1 LLEKSNE
8 LLSLVHSREPELL
21 KIGVGG
27 VHNKESFDMKF
38 EKGAFLSTN
47 LYKLYLSRPENYQKI
62 IELEFFM
69 ELLISLFVILF
80 LVGAISF
87 LKPSKKMKAL
97 SEVRMS
103 AAKEGFKI
111 GSTNELRKK
120 FKNWSPQVA
129 IYQIKNSSNHKNLH
143 YLKIENKLKLYEPI
157 SFKYEKQFQIV
168 EENISKLPSSVLEI
182 IFYQSNI
189 AIVWNEMLGIKELL
203 KIKEALQKI

>member
-1 LLEKSNE
+1 
-8 LLSLVHSREPELL
+8 
-21 KIGVGG
+21 
-27 VHNKESFDMKF
+27 
-38 EKGAFLSTN
+38 
-47 LYKLYLSRPENYQKI
+47 
-62 IELEFFM
+62 M
-69 ELLISLFVILF
+69 ELYISLFVILF

-157 SFKYEKQFQIV
+157 SFKYDNQFQIV
-168 EENISKLPSSVLEI
+168 EEKISQLPSSVLEI

-189 AIVWNEMLGIKELL
+189 AIVWNEMLGIRELL
-203 KIKEALQKI
+203 EIKEAVLKI

>member
-1 LLEKSNE
+1 
-8 LLSLVHSREPELL
+8 
-21 KIGVGG
+21 
-27 VHNKESFDMKF
+27 
-38 EKGAFLSTN
+38 
-47 LYKLYLSRPENYQKI
+47 
-62 IELEFFM
+62 M
-69 ELLISLFVILF
+69 ELFISLFVILF

-97 SEVRMS
+97 SEVRML

-157 SFKYEKQFQIV
+157 SFKYDNQFQIV
-168 EENISKLPSSVLEI
+168 EEKISQLPSSVLEI

-189 AIVWNEMLGIKELL
+189 AIVWNEMLGIRELL
-203 KIKEALQKI
+203 EIKEAVLKI

>member
-1 LLEKSNE
+1 
-8 LLSLVHSREPELL
+8 
-21 KIGVGG
+21 
-27 VHNKESFDMKF
+27 
-38 EKGAFLSTN
+38 
-47 LYKLYLSRPENYQKI
+47 
-62 IELEFFM
+62 M
-69 ELLISLFVILF
+69 ELFISLFVILF

-87 LKPSKKMKAL
+87 LKPSKKMKVL

-157 SFKYEKQFQIV
+157 SFKYDNQFQIV
-168 EENISKLPSSVLEI
+168 EEKISQLPSSVLEI

-189 AIVWNEMLGIKELL
+189 AIVWNEMLGTEELL
-203 KIKEALQKI
+203 KIKEAILKI

>member
-1 LLEKSNE
+1 
-8 LLSLVHSREPELL
+8 
-21 KIGVGG
+21 
-27 VHNKESFDMKF
+27 
-38 EKGAFLSTN
+38 
-47 LYKLYLSRPENYQKI
+47 
-62 IELEFFM
+62 M

-111 GSTNELRKK
+111 GSTNELRQK

-157 SFKYEKQFQIV
+157 SFKYDNQFQIV
-168 EENISKLPSSVLEI
+168 EEKISQLPSSVLEI

-189 AIVWNEMLGIKELL
+189 AIVWNEMLGIRELL
-203 KIKEALQKI
+203 EIKEAVLKI

>member
-1 LLEKSNE
+1 
-8 LLSLVHSREPELL
+8 
-21 KIGVGG
+21 
-27 VHNKESFDMKF
+27 
-38 EKGAFLSTN
+38 
-47 LYKLYLSRPENYQKI
+47 
-62 IELEFFM
+62 M
-69 ELLISLFVILF
+69 ELFISLFVILF

-111 GSTNELRKK
+111 GSTNELRQK

-157 SFKYEKQFQIV
+157 SFKYDNQFQIV
-168 EENISKLPSSVLEI
+168 EEKISQLPSSVLEI

-203 KIKEALQKI
+203 KIKEAVLKI

>member
-1 LLEKSNE
+1 
-8 LLSLVHSREPELL
+8 
-21 KIGVGG
+21 
-27 VHNKESFDMKF
+27 
-38 EKGAFLSTN
+38 
-47 LYKLYLSRPENYQKI
+47 
-62 IELEFFM
+62 M
-69 ELLISLFVILF
+69 ELFISLFVILF

-157 SFKYEKQFQIV
+157 SFKYDNQFQIV
-168 EENISKLPSSVLEI
+168 EEKISQLPSSILEI

-189 AIVWNEMLGIKELL
+189 AIVWNEMLGIRELL
-203 KIKEALQKI
+203 EIKEAVLKI

>member
-1 LLEKSNE
+1 
-8 LLSLVHSREPELL
+8 
-21 KIGVGG
+21 
-27 VHNKESFDMKF
+27 
-38 EKGAFLSTN
+38 
-47 LYKLYLSRPENYQKI
+47 
-62 IELEFFM
+62 M

-157 SFKYEKQFQIV
+157 SFKYDNQFQIV
-168 EENISKLPSSVLEI
+168 EEKISQLPSSVLEI

-189 AIVWNEMLGIKELL
+189 AIVWNEMLGIRELL
-203 KIKEALQKI
+203 EIKEAVLKI

>member
-1 LLEKSNE
+1 
-8 LLSLVHSREPELL
+8 
-21 KIGVGG
+21 
-27 VHNKESFDMKF
+27 
-38 EKGAFLSTN
+38 
-47 LYKLYLSRPENYQKI
+47 
-62 IELEFFM
+62 M

-80 LVGAISF
+80 FIGAISF

-97 SEVRMS
+97 SEVRML

-129 IYQIKNSSNHKNLH
+129 IYQIKNTSDHKNLH
-143 YLKIENKLKLYEPI
+143 YLRIENKLTLYKPI
-157 SFKYEKQFQIV
+157 SFKYEIQFQIV
-168 EENISKLPSSVLEI
+168 EEKISKLPSSVLEI

-203 KIKEALQKI
+203 KIKEALLKI

>member
-1 LLEKSNE
+1 
-8 LLSLVHSREPELL
+8 
-21 KIGVGG
+21 
-27 VHNKESFDMKF
+27 
-38 EKGAFLSTN
+38 
-47 LYKLYLSRPENYQKI
+47 
-62 IELEFFM
+62 M
-69 ELLISLFVILF
+69 ELFISLFVILF

-97 SEVRMS
+97 SVVRMS

-129 IYQIKNSSNHKNLH
+129 IYQIKNSSDHKNLH
-143 YLKIENKLKLYEPI
+143 YLRIENKLKLYEPI

-168 EENISKLPSSVLEI
+168 EEKISQLPSSVLEI

-189 AIVWNEMLGIKELL
+189 AIVWNEMLGIEELL
-203 KIKEALQKI
+203 KIKNAVLEI